1 MGKRDKLFTAL
12 QSETAGQFARFAVVG
27 TINTM
32 VDFSVYV
39 LLTRFSVFWGSHL
52 VSAAIVSF
60 SVGVVSSFI
69 LNNFW
74 TFRLS
79 GTNWRARIGKFS
91 AVAMGGMLLNAVI
104 LYMLISLG
112 MYDLLAKAIATVLV
126 MGWNFSLQKMWTFR
140 TVLADD

>member
-1 MGKRDKLFTAL
+1 MGKRDKLFVAF
-12 QSETAGQFARFAVVG
+12 QGETAGQFVRFAVVG
-27 TINTM
+27 TINT
-32 VDFSVYV
+32 VADFSVYV
-39 LLTRFSVFWGSHL
+39 LLTRSSVFWGSHL
-52 VSAAIVSF
+52 VSAAVVSF

-91 AVAMGGMLLNAVI
+91 AVAMGGMLLNAAI
-104 LYMLISLG
+104 LHMFIRTG

-126 MGWNFSLQKMWTFR
+126 MGWNFALQKMWTFR
-140 TVLADD
+140 TVPADD